1 MWTRSEEECEPEGG
15 HWLCLNNNKKEKKE
29 EWKGEDTEKE
39 EEWEGE
45 EEQQREEEAEEQ
57 QQSEEEGRL
66 RRGSSIKTLKSV
78 APREE
83 KKTRLAHWQRKNK
96 EKKLPVYIHTYTDI
110 KGQSWPRGTGSVGRG
125 APGQ

>member
-15 HWLCLNNNKKEKKE
+15 HWLCLNNNKREKKE
-29 EWKGEDTEKE
+29 VWKGEDTEKE

-45 EEQQREEEAEEQ
+45 EEQRREEEAEEQ

-78 APREE
+78 APREGKNNTSGALT
-83 KKTRLAHWQRKNK
+83 KKNQRKKASGTMDKVGLTK
-96 EKKLPVYIHTYTDI
+96 EKEKE
-110 KGQSWPRGTGSVGRG
+110 
-125 APGQ
+125 